1 MSFRPQRRLP
11 AALIGAGLL
20 CLAPLAQA
28 ADTDIARNK
37 ALVQGF
43 WNDVFIARKADAAAK
58 YMKPD
63 YVEHDPHVRGGL
75 KGFQDFIRQEYGQ
88 PPPTLKEQLLNI
100 VAEGDLVVTY
110 TQFSF
115 TDPQGKPV
123 TGTNFHMYRIK
134 DGMIAEHWDDAPE
147 S

>member
-1 MSFRPQRRLP
+1 MFSRSQRRP
-11 AALIGAGLL
+11 TAALLALGLL
-20 CLAPLAQA
+20 GLAPLAQA
-28 ADTDIARNK
+28 ADTDIAKNK

-43 WNDVFIARKADAAAK
+43 WNDVFLARNANAAAK

-75 KGFQDFIRQEYGQ
+75 KGFQDFIKEEYAH

-100 VAEGDLVVTY
+100 VAEGDLIVTY
-110 TQFSF
+110 SQFSF
-115 TDPQGKPV
+115 TDQQGKPL
-123 TGTNFHMYRIK
+123 TGSTFHMYRIK
-134 DGMIAEHWDDAPE
+134 DGMIVEHWDDAPE